1 MNRLIRS
8 ISPVVPGRIALR
20 WVVAGLVLATVLPL
34 GLVAVL
40 GVRRAWWR
48 QITTVERQN
57 VETVRAISVA
67 MDQEV
72 TTTTAALDLLGA
84 LHALDVPDL
93 TAFDSLARRLIVRR
107 PDWSAIVL
115 TDAGGR
121 LLATTPARDLDDA
134 AFRSADW
141 APAVVSANHPVVSPL
156 FEMPGLPG
164 HFVIVAIP
172 VIRES
177 KVTLVL
183 GALVRADAF
192 SEILRRQQTPPDG
205 VVALVDSANRIVAR
219 SRQEDSYVGTA
230 ATSAF
235 LDIAARTNE
244 AAWQTETR
252 EGVPVYSA
260 FSRSPR
266 TGLTVGLALPRDQV
280 DGPVARILWYLT
292 AIWIGFMALAGGL
305 ALILGQTLVR
315 AMNSASKSAMK
326 LARGETVIPQRSRV
340 AEIDELAI
348 QLRDA
353 SDLLAARNRERD
365 EASRIKDEF
374 LMTVSHELR
383 TPLTAIYGWAR
394 MLSTGQIRDAQRPR
408 AAQAIERNA
417 SALQQ
422 LVNDLLDVSRIV
434 SGRLRLDV
442 QSVATAEVVSA
453 AIDAVRPAAIAKN
466 IQLTTAIP
474 DAAVRVSADPNR
486 LQQVMWNLLSNAVK
500 FTPAGGRIEVGV
512 VREANEVALTVR
524 DNGPGVEIDFLPHAF
539 DRFRQGAA
547 GTTRAHGGLGLGLA
561 IVRHLVEL
569 HGGTVSATNNAPD
582 SGATFRVALPALA
595 AVEPRSDLTVPSEEA
610 LIPVALVRANQL
622 DGLSVFV
629 VDDHQHTRE
638 MVATVLE
645 NAGAEVRAAA
655 SAEDALM
662 VLQTWQPQVM
672 ISDIEMQG
680 QDGYELMQRVRS
692 LSANRQRLVAV
703 ALTAHARPEDRLRAL
718 SAGFQWH
725 LTKPIDPGEL
735 VAVIGSLM
743 AQAGEVR
750 SPA

>member
-1 MNRLIRS
+1 VI
-8 ISPVVPGRIALR
+8 PGRIGLR
-20 WVVAGLVLATVLPL
+20 WVVAALVLATVLPL
-34 GLVAVL
+34 GLAAAL
-40 GVRRAWWR
+40 GLRRAWRR

-72 TTTTAALDLLGA
+72 ETTTAALDFLGA
-84 LHALDVPDL
+84 LHALDGPDL
-93 TAFDSLARRLIVRR
+93 QAFDSLAQRLIVRR
-107 PDWSAIVL
+107 TDWSAIVL
-115 TDAGGR
+115 TDPRGR
-121 LLATTPARDLDDA
+121 LLATTPARDLHDA
-134 AFRSADW
+134 AFRASVW
-141 APAVVSANHPVVSPL
+141 APAVAAANRSVVSPT
-156 FEMPGLPG
+156 FQMPGLPG
-164 HFVIVAIP
+164 HFVVIAIP
-172 VIRES
+172 VVRDA

-192 SEILRRQQTPPDG
+192 SAILRRQQTPPEG
-205 VVALVDSANRIVAR
+205 LVALIDSANNIVAR
-219 SRQEDSYVGTA
+219 SRQEESYVGTPV
-230 ATSAF
+230 TGAF
-235 LDIAARTNE
+235 REISSRTNE

-280 DGPVARILWYLT
+280 DGPFARILLYLT
-292 AIWIGFMALAGGL
+292 AIWFGFMALAGGV
-305 ALILGQTLVR
+305 ALFLGQTIVR
-315 AMNSASKSAMK
+315 AMSSASKSAMK
-326 LARGETVIPQRSRV
+326 LARGETVVPRRSRV
-340 AEIDELAI
+340 AEIDELAT
-348 QLRDA
+348 QLSDA
-353 SDLLAARNRERD
+353 STLLAARNRERD

-394 MLSTGQIRDAQRPR
+394 MLSTGQIRDEQRPR

-442 QSVATAEVVSA
+442 QSVVAADVVSA
-453 AIDAVRPAAIAKN
+453 AIDAVRPAAVAKQ
-466 IQLTTAIP
+466 IRVTTAIP
-474 DAAVRVSADPNR
+474 DATLRLSADPDR
-486 LQQVMWNLLSNAVK
+486 LRQVIWNLLSNAVK
-500 FTPAGGRIEVGV
+500 FTPAGGSIDVRVVG
-512 VREANEVALTVR
+512 EAHEVALTVR
-524 DNGPGVEIDFLPHAF
+524 DTGPGVEAEFLPHAF
-539 DRFRQGAA
+539 DRFRQGVA

-569 HGGTVSATNNAPD
+569 HGGTVSATNNTPD
-582 SGATFRVALPALA
+582 AGATFRVALPALA
-595 AVEPRSDLTVPSEEA
+595 SVELRSDLMLSPEEGVVAAPSA
-610 LIPVALVRANQL
+610 RASQL
-622 DGLSVFV
+622 DGVSVFV

-645 NAGAEVRAAA
+645 NAGADVRAAA

-692 LSANRQRLVAV
+692 LSGNRQRLVAL

-718 SAGFQWH
+718 DAGFQWH

-735 VAVIGSLM
+735 VGVIASLV
-743 AQAGEVR
+743 AQGGEVS